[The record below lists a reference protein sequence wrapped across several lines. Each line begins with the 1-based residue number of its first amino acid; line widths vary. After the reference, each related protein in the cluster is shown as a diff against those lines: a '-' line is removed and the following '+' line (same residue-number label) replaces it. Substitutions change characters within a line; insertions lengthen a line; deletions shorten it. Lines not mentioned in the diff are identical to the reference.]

1 MAHVTD
7 LQRGLEPG
15 RSGARAGSPPDV
27 LLPVKYVRA
36 AMLGE
41 AALNLGQVYRRL
53 GRADRALGEW
63 ALPTHRN
70 PTTGERIPDRQLDLP
85 TKMVFGEKHPFTARL
100 ERYDGYCD
108 TIVPE
113 LQRSAIGWAVTT
125 LAIHTE
131 SLQDLRRQVAM
142 AGFADWMHQAAEGIV
157 KEIADCEQKARD
169 AYREQMIRSGMS
181 PTAASH
187 GPDLSVTSWLC
198 LVRAVDRFLEFEN
211 ISRETEARN
220 APKEKYDYIAPPR
233 QAYVEMLRVLRVHRN
248 FGDLIRAYARSGT
261 DGAKITMDLIAKAA
275 DAVDDFARK
284 LVNSPTSVWRYPAFI
299 IGAVRDLKLN
309 DYDGFQEF
317 ALAIAQV
324 IGSRTE
330 GPFLTYVGMALAGIS
345 LVAGPGLVLLLA
357 DLALGGAGVYF
368 SYVRDHQRELAFEA
382 SSFLPNEEK
391 FAKEFGY
398 GSTFIAGAFLL
409 LIAYNSVRSVR
420 AMRPADARPTPGRAP
435 SPAVPPGKSG
445 GPAAPPAQTPPA
457 SAPAVSKDTPP
468 LPPRGTTPVPGK
480 AATAPE
486 ASGTRPPKA
495 ANPEV
500 SQRAADDARKGVDK
514 GTGTP
519 KTGEPVTPP
528 QRSVPGPLPEPAEV
542 PIREVRRRALEQELE
557 ALKKKMADA
566 MKHNDAIGRQI
577 AKKNAEKAQ
586 AARLGR
592 TKEVRA
598 LEEEIERLKDEYLK
612 SSIVDGVTP
621 DGLKVFKNP
630 DAERY
635 KTILDLLRGTERD
648 YYKALTNAARG
659 QPSYRAVRDGP
670 LHPMFK
676 PLTEVSEVEHLCPR
690 NTIWNKAGFEKL
702 TWDQQVFVFAWRK
715 DLMRLAKRF
724 NGRRGT
730 TPYSLLKS
738 DIYGKYIDDA
748 WRSAAG
754 RSGVD
759 ELSRLELEAA
769 ADIEAMIRNPKLI
782 DAMADNPTLLDA
794 VSGSPRLRDTLSQN
808 PGLIDAMRKDP
819 TALDRIMA
827 SLGP

>member
-1 MAHVTD
+1 MADVTK
-7 LQRGLEPG
+7 
-15 RSGARAGSPPDV
+15 AGSPPGV
-27 LLPVKYVRA
+27 LVPVKYVRA

-70 PTTGERIPDRQLDLP
+70 PTTGERILDRQLDLP
-85 TKMVFGEKHPFTARL
+85 TKMVFGEKHPFSARL
-100 ERYDGYCD
+100 ERYDRYCD
-108 TIVPE
+108 TIIPE
-113 LQRSAIGWAVTT
+113 LQRSALGWAVMT
-125 LAIHTE
+125 LAIQADA
-131 SLQDLRRQVAM
+131 LQDLRRQVAM
-142 AGFADWMHQAAEGIV
+142 AGFADWMHQVAPGIAKDVAE
-157 KEIADCEQKARD
+157 CEQKARD
-169 AYREQMIRSGMS
+169 AHQAQVRSGITRY
-181 PTAASH
+181 PAHPA
-187 GPDLSVTSWLC
+187 VTSWQC
-198 LVRAVDRFLEFEN
+198 LFRATDRFLEWED
-211 ISRETEARN
+211 ISRETEARDT
-220 APKEKYDYIAPPR
+220 PKEKYDYVPPPR
-233 QAYVEMLRVLRVHRN
+233 PAYVELLRILRVHRG
-248 FGDLIRAYARSGT
+248 FGDVIAAYARSGA
-261 DGAKITMDLIAKAA
+261 DGTKATMQLIAQAA
-275 DAVDDFARK
+275 GAVDEFAHT
-284 LVNSPTSVWRYPAFI
+284 LVKSPASVWRYPPLI
-299 IGAVRDLKLN
+299 IGAVEDLKLS

-317 ALAIAQV
+317 ALAIAHV
-324 IGSRTE
+324 IGDRST
-330 GPFLTYVGMALAGIS
+330 GPFLTFVGMALLGIGLLS
-345 LVAGPGLVLLLA
+345 GVGTGLVLA

-368 SYVRDHQRELAFEA
+368 SYVRDHERELAFKA
-382 SSFLPNEEK
+382 SSFLPDQER
-391 FAKEFGY
+391 FAKEYGY
-398 GSTFIAGAFLL
+398 GTTVIAGAFLL
-409 LIAYNSVRSVR
+409 LVALNSVR
-420 AMRPADARPTPGRAP
+420 AIAAAPPRPTPGRAP
-435 SPAVPPGKSG
+435 SPPAPAGKAG
-445 GPAAPPAQTPPA
+445 TPAQTPPSPTA
-457 SAPAVSKDTPP
+457 PAQTAPAAAPAVPKDTAPM
-468 LPPRGTTPVPGK
+468 PPRGTTPVPGK
-480 AATAPE
+480 AATPPE
-486 ASGTRPPKA
+486 TPGARPPKA
-495 ANPEV
+495 VDPEA
-500 SQRAADDARKGVDK
+500 SPGAPGDAQKGLDGRAAA
-514 GTGTP
+514 P

-528 QRSVPGPLPEPAEV
+528 QRSMPGRIPEPADV

-586 AARLGR
+586 AARLGK
-592 TKEVRA
+592 TKEVET

-659 QPSYRAVRDGP
+659 QPSYRAVQNGAT
-670 LHPMFK
+670 HPMFK
-676 PLTEVSEVEHLCPR
+676 PLAEASEVEHLWPR
-690 NTIWNKAGFEKL
+690 NTIWNRAGFEKL
-702 TWDQQVFVFAWRK
+702 TWDQQVFLFAWRK
-715 DLMRLAKRF
+715 NLMRVAKRF

-730 TPYSLLKS
+730 IPYSLLKS
-738 DIYGKYIDDA
+738 DIYGEYIDDA